1 MFIALYAFFVLRS
14 NEDIEVFVDY
24 SDCLDFG
31 AYEYCHL
38 LYVSLWLWF
47 VMFDLPENVSC

>member
-1 MFIALYAFFVLRS
+1 MLFFVLRS